1 MAGEKIDVDEQLNP
15 QAKAWLASLNTTCNR
30 LSTQYLS
37 LLRSA
42 CKKADGSNRSG
53 GTMVS
58 EDEPPPVLAADAAIT
73 HLQAQLAAQNI
84 CVACSQL
91 VDLIRTLRLSA
102 LLMDHGAI
110 REEELIEIDDAKRK
124 TAEAVFES
132 YQLEAQLQKN
142 TS

>member
-15 QAKAWLASLNTTCNR
+15 QAKAWLASLNNTCNR

-58 EDEPPPVLAADAAIT
+58 EDEPPPVLAADVSMSC
-73 HLQAQLAAQNI
+73 L
-84 CVACSQL
+84 
-91 VDLIRTLRLSA
+91 
-102 LLMDHGAI
+102 
-110 REEELIEIDDAKRK
+110 ELK
-124 TAEAVFES
+124 
-132 YQLEAQLQKN
+132 
-142 TS
+142 